1 MVLCSHCQRDF
12 KTLKKLLSHKC
23 EKSLKN
29 FTMICECGEKFS
41 SYEDSLNHSL
51 ICSIE
56 KKEILLENLQK
67 YETNVKEI
75 ISELKARL
83 KIEQMKSKVYKTL
96 LEKQGI
102 DTTEYIDELKDGVH
116 FHRGKLLCFIHG
128 ENEEIKEVMFEKKDK
143 KQIYRSVNNKIVPNI
158 ELIEENEKKV
168 AKFETEIKKITD
180 EKSNVSVK
188 EITEWINNTI
198 KEIKDMRVFTS
209 VLDKIALSREKL
221 LGKLNIGDYLNVLKN
236 NIVLLESILREKGG
250 IDNKKIT
257 QTVSKT
263 LTSLDKR
270 LVHYGEY
277 FNSSL
282 TADELNN
289 FKMCLRV
296 STVYDKK
303 FKIFDFNN
311 FYEKFNNYSICL
323 FPIRETLKR
332 LLYNPH
338 GFSSI
343 IYISLPKSMKDDP
356 FSFYLLE
363 KIESEKRKW
372 KLDCRLED
380 FSRTISVNLLNMCIA
395 LFRKIYFD
403 VYHDNVYRSD
413 FRKFPIFTQDIEQLL
428 HNILCITREISFC
441 NLLRELTVKN
451 ATYTPSKEL
460 DKFNLTSDDPH
471 SRKLFSLSSDKPETT
486 LLAIYRMFD
495 GITQTQSNDFRLSIN
510 E

>member
-1 MVLCSHCQRDF
+1 MVPCSHCQRDF

-29 FTMICECGEKFS
+29 FTMVCGCGESFS
-41 SYEDSLNHSL
+41 SYEESLNHSL
-51 ICSIE
+51 ICPHE
-56 KKEILLENLQK
+56 KKEALLLNLQK

-75 ISELKARL
+75 ISELKAKL

-102 DTTEYIDELKDGVH
+102 DTTEYIDERKDGVH
-116 FHRGKLLCFIHG
+116 FYQGKIQLFIHG
-128 ENEEIKEVMFEKKDK
+128 EDDEVKEVMFEKKDK
-143 KQIYRSVNNKIVPNI
+143 KQVYRSVNNKIITDVV
-158 ELIEENEKKV
+158 LIEENEKKV
-168 AKFETEIKKITD
+168 AKFETEIKKIID

-188 EITEWINNTI
+188 EITDWINTTI
-198 KEIKDMRVFTS
+198 KEIKDMRVFTTL
-209 VLDKIALSREKL
+209 LDKIATSRTKL
-221 LGKLNIGDYLNVLKN
+221 LGKLNINEYMNVLKN
-236 NIVLLESILREKGG
+236 NVILFESVLREKGF
-250 IDNKKIT
+250 DTKKIS

-263 LTSLDKR
+263 LSSLDKR
-270 LVHYGEY
+270 LIHYGDY
-277 FNSSL
+277 FDSSL

-296 STVYDKK
+296 STIYEKK

-343 IYISLPKSMKDDP
+343 IYISLPKSLKDDP

-363 KIESEKRKW
+363 KIENEKRKW

-403 VYHDNVYRSD
+403 VYHDNIYRPD
-413 FRKFPIFTQDIEQLL
+413 FRKFPIFTQDTEQLL

-495 GITQTQSNDFRLSIN
+495 NITQTQSNEFRLSIN
-510 E
+510 D